1 MCRGLIERAIDRLR
15 SRTFGPRGC
24 VRRRRRPASNQVAL
38 AHMLISGEYWLSV
51 GFLGGG
57 GGICFRAVAPP
68 PQQFPGIDLVVLAAR
83 LVRRA
88 QDLLTTMKAGH
99 FQANLNAASAGH
111 PFSQVGSARAPA
123 ARYGRRY
130 FFGARTITISNR
142 SHSKRT
148 VDSRRRRSTN

>member
-57 GGICFRAVAPP
+57 GGICFRALAPPP

-88 QDLLTTMKAGH
+88 QDSLTNYDESRPLSSEFECCQRRPSIQSGRVC
-99 FQANLNAASAGH
+99 ASARREIWAAI
-111 PFSQVGSARAPA
+111 FFWSAHDHDKQSIAFKA
-123 ARYGRRY
+123 
-130 FFGARTITISNR
+130 NC
-142 SHSKRT
+142 
-148 VDSRRRRSTN
+148 